1 MSVLSVCTKR
11 CWECRYHGEIMFDE
25 LCCDYI
31 LITNNKRGCPA
42 GDKCRRFEPIEDK
55 DVEQRTVRA

>member
-1 MSVLSVCTKR
+1 MNVCTER
-11 CWECRYHGEIMFDE
+11 CWECKYHGEIMFNE

-42 GDKCRRFEPIEDK
+42 GDKCRRFEPIEYKDK
-55 DVEQRTVRA
+55 E